1 MLASIHDKDP
11 DPHRRSSRTPLPL
24 GLPVLPLASGDLS
37 TCLSAPLST
46 WLILQSSK
54 VTHCTPHP
62 TRVIPSSAL
71 SSELWLPILRPHLVL
86 DSSKLNPDSHCPS
99 TLLPPLLSPYS
110 SCLSFLPGFP
120 SFILF
125 SPGSWSLKLGISI
138 GFLVLCF
145 SPWSPRFSPMSVSP
159 LLETWA
165 GVSKP
170 SLHSR
175 WDSESSILFIWAL
188 LVSLVS
194 CHQPHLYHHA

>member
-1 MLASIHDKDP
+1 MTLAP
-11 DPHRRSSRTPLPL
+11 
-24 GLPVLPLASGDLS
+24 ASL
-37 TCLSAPLST
+37 LHSAPPL
-46 WLILQSSK
+46 LQSSN
-54 VTHCTPHP
+54 VTHCTPPHL

-71 SSELWLPILRPHLVL
+71 SSELWLPILRQHLVL

-99 TLLPPLLSPYS
+99 TLLPPLLSSYS

-138 GFLVLCF
+138 GFLVLCS

-165 GVSKP
+165 GIPDGTVSPP
-170 SLHSR
+170 SC
-175 WDSESSILFIWAL
+175 SSGLCWFL
-188 LVSLVS
+188 
-194 CHQPHLYHHA
+194 